1 VGLRRNRK
9 LDELR
14 SALELATEDELQQIT
29 NILFCRR
36 FNPLDYL
43 QAPDPVEVQSQ
54 DWDSWLDSLENRFR
68 YLAADG
74 MTVIKGKTGNVS
86 YRQAL
91 IRVCH
96 FLKIPYSTKM
106 PTTEIE
112 AEIYLHLVN
121 KAWKRLPAAE
131 QKTLSIQIQKAIARS
146 KVPQPLPVHLQH
158 DPLDIVLK
166 GTGAIAVNS
175 ILKPIILKNIAQQF
189 ALHFTRYQA
198 AKTALIEGG
207 TAAANQIALQTAKR
221 GMTAAA
227 ARYGAL
233 RTVLSVAGPA
243 MWGWFIADLGWK
255 AIATDYGRIIPAIF
269 ALAQIR
275 LTRADECW
283 EFA

>member
-1 VGLRRNRK
+1 

-43 QAPDPVEVQSQ
+43 QAPDPIAVQSQ
-54 DWDSWLDSLENRFR
+54 DWESWLDAIENRFR

-74 MTVIKGKTGNVS
+74 VTVLKGKTRDVS
-86 YRQAL
+86 YRQAV

-96 FLKIPYSTKM
+96 FLKIPYSPKM
-106 PTTEIE
+106 STTEIE
-112 AEIYLHLVN
+112 AEIYLNLVS
-121 KAWKRLPAAE
+121 KAWKRLPASE
-131 QKTLSIQIQKAIARS
+131 QKSLSIQIQKALAQS
-146 KVPQPLPVHLQH
+146 KVPEPLPVHLQH
-158 DPLDIVLK
+158 DPLTIVLK
-166 GTGAIAVNS
+166 GSGAIAVNS

-189 ALHFTRYQA
+189 ALHFARYQA

-207 TAAANQIALQTAKR
+207 TAAANQLALQTAKQ
-221 GMTAAA
+221 GMTMTA
-227 ARYGAL
+227 ARYGAI

-243 MWGWFIADLGWK
+243 LWGWFIADLGWK

-275 LTRADECW
+275 LTRADCW
-283 EFA
+283 EPA